1 MILSSVKQP
10 RTLGELKES
19 GYQPLSIREE
29 MRKNLIRLLETGEAM
44 FPEIIGYETT
54 VIPRI
59 ENALLAGHDMIF
71 LGERGQGKTRIIRS
85 LTRLLDEEIPII
97 KASEVNDDP
106 FAPISRFGQEM
117 LARMDDDMEIEWLPR
132 GRRYTEKL
140 ATPDTSVAELI
151 GEIDPIKVAEGRY
164 LNDELTI
171 HFGLIPRTN
180 RGIFAI
186 NELPDLSE
194 KVQVSLFNVLEER
207 DLQIKGYKIQLP
219 LDILV
224 VATAN
229 PEDYTSRGRI
239 ITPLKDRYSAHI
251 HTHYPLSRDV
261 ELTIVDQEI
270 ERFHR
275 SGREIHVPKF
285 LKEIVAEITL
295 QARQSP
301 DINQVSGVSVRMSI
315 SNMESLISSAE
326 KRAIRNREREI
337 APRISDLDA
346 VFASTEGKLEIEY
359 TGQSKGP
366 EQIFQKLVQKSLKNV
381 FLQYLDVD
389 QLEGLVAC
397 FKDGWWV
404 EVSETMPAKQYTA
417 SLAGLKGIA
426 EAIAKL
432 GLPDS
437 EGARA
442 AAMEFILEGLH
453 LCNKLNKDVVN
464 GGAIYNEAHKIQSL
478 GRNTELA

>member
-1 MILSSVKQP
+1 MTSSVKKP

-29 MRKNLIRLLETGEAM
+29 MRKNLIHLLESGGRM
-44 FPEIIGYETT
+44 FPDVLGYEQT

-59 ENALLAGHDMIF
+59 ENAILAGHDMIF

-85 LTRLLDEEIPII
+85 LVRLLDDEIPVI
-97 KASEVNDDP
+97 KGSEINDDP
-106 FAPISRFGQEM
+106 FAPVSRLGQEM
-117 LARMDDDMEIEWLPR
+117 LARMDDEMEIEWLPR
-132 GRRYTEKL
+132 ARRYTEKL

-164 LNDELTI
+164 LSDEFTI

-219 LDILV
+219 LDLLV

-251 HTHYPLSRDV
+251 HTHYPASRDV
-261 ELTIVDQEI
+261 EIAIVDQEI
-270 ERFHR
+270 GRFAR
-275 SGREIHVPKF
+275 PGREVCLPKF
-285 LKEIVAEITL
+285 LKEIIAEITF

-315 SNMESLISSAE
+315 SNMESLIGNAE

-337 APRISDLDA
+337 APRVSDLDA
-346 VFASTEGKLEIEY
+346 LFASTEGKLELEY
-359 TGQSKGP
+359 TGQNKSP
-366 EQIFQKLVQKSLKNV
+366 EQIFQKLVQKALKTV
-381 FLQYLDVD
+381 FQQYFTVEE
-389 QLEGLVAC
+389 LEGITAG
-397 FKDGWWV
+397 FKDGWWL
-404 EVSETMPAKQYTA
+404 EVSDAMPAKQYTA
-417 SLAGLKGIA
+417 NRASLKAMD
-426 EAIAKL
+426 EAITKL
-432 GLPDS
+432 GPPAT
-437 EGARA
+437 EGAAA

-453 LCNKLNKDVVN
+453 LSNKLNKEVV
-464 GGAIYNEAHKIQSL
+464 GGAAIYNEAHKIQSL
-478 GRNTELA
+478 GRNTDLA